1 MTRTLALALALA
13 TVMAV
18 SSTPAQAAGLPAVWP
33 GVIGGTPGSPLAS
46 AAVALELG
54 DSECTGSLWRP
65 RIVITAAHCVSDSD
79 GIEPAV
85 QPGDVRVYAPGA
97 DTRNGPTGVRVTQI
111 LFDPAWTSE
120 SDDDEPSERDIA
132 FLILNAPLGTPTW
145 TRMATPAEVIE
156 VARAGTP
163 VEYVGYGLTGPR
175 DDPNAVTSPVPLSLT
190 TRLVTRYEG
199 GMGEFVTAGDGVHGT
214 CAGDSGGPFLAVVG
228 GQLVYLGPLSGGLG
242 HPCEAE
248 NDDPMDEAAVAAG
261 MGDLAQQAL
270 AAAGEGPDSL
280 PTTCIEGADVDRT
293 CVSGVVWTY
302 DFCWSGKRAS
312 LQMKTAGGWKTVG
325 RVTGKRTSDCD
336 SDAPYE
342 IVFSQTATQPKSS
355 YRIVLPRQPG
365 LRRGGV
371 DPFTVT
377 SG

>member
-1 MTRTLALALALA
+1 
-13 TVMAV
+13 MAV

-342 IVFSQTATQPKSS
+342 IIFSQTATQPKSS